1 MTFALKGVGGW
12 VVEKCMDV
20 REATVK
26 GGYVKM
32 PTGGLQNLKF
42 LRTSFMEAPW

>member
-32 PTGGLQNLKF
+32 PTGGPEGGGEVAK
-42 LRTSFMEAPW
+42 S